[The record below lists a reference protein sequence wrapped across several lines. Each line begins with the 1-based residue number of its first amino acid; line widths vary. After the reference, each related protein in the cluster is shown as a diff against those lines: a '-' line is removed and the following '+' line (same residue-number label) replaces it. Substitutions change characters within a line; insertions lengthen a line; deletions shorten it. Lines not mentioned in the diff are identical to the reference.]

1 MDKKCHDYIDNLN
14 DFLDGELDAAL
25 CEDITKHI
33 GECKNCRIMVD
44 SMKMTVTLCREGKE
58 EQLPKALEA
67 KLNNL
72 LKQKW
77 DKKFG
82 RLKG

>member
-1 MDKKCHDYIDNLN
+1 MAKKCHDYIDNLN
-14 DFLDGELDAAL
+14 DFLDGELDTAL
-25 CEDITKHI
+25 CEDIIKHI
-33 GECKNCRIMVD
+33 GQCKNCRIMVD
-44 SMKMTVTLCREGKE
+44 SMKMTVTLCREGKQ
-58 EQLPKALEA
+58 EQLPPELES

-82 RLKG
+82 KQ

>member
-1 MDKKCHDYIDNLN
+1 MAKKCHDYIDNLN
-14 DFLDGELDAAL
+14 DFLDGELDEAL
-25 CEDITKHI
+25 CQDIQKHI

-58 EQLPKALEA
+58 EQLPPALEN

-82 RLKG
+82 KP